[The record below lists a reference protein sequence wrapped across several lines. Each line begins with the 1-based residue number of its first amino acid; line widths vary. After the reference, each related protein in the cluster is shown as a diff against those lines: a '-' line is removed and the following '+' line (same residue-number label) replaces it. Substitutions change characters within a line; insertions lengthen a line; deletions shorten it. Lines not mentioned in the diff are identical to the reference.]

1 MIHYVFK
8 HVLIIPLYVSC
19 FQEASLRALKL
30 TGGRFEAALD
40 FLAKQQQNE
49 AVNGLTKVPSSGKYN
64 STHIYIW
71 QY

>member
-1 MIHYVFK
+1 M
-8 HVLIIPLYVSC
+8 
-19 FQEASLRALKL
+19 

-64 STHIYIW
+64 STCIYFFYTNFVTI
-71 QY
+71 YFVVIYSIF